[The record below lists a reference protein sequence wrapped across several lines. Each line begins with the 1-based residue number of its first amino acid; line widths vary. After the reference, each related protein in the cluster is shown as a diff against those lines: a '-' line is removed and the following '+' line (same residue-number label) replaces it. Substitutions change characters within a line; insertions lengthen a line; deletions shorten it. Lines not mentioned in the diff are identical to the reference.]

1 LSYAGASSKVRPLHR
16 PTHQPLLE
24 NQPYPLNRPQDINC
38 TIPFISDPLFHLLEF
53 YIHNDAPMTCRIPS
67 RPLPASS
74 PSSSPTTI
82 NGLSVAPTA
91 PTTNDLYVPLII
103 AITGTLQLSHLH
115 IANNLNVLLHA
126 APRAS
131 DPGAIDSATA
141 YSVSHNSRNVRV
153 VIGDALPL
161 RLSVRWY
168 PTTALPSGWR
178 GVGGHLFVSTLFYCL
193 LSAGAAFAVSVA
205 YFRGVEFPKRLR
217 AHGRERVGGERVGY
231 GYGGAVNGYGIGKR
245 D

>member
-1 LSYAGASSKVRPLHR
+1 
-16 PTHQPLLE
+16 
-24 NQPYPLNRPQDINC
+24 
-38 TIPFISDPLFHLLEF
+38 
-53 YIHNDAPMTCRIPS
+53 MTCRIPS
-67 RPLPASS
+67 RPLPDSR
-74 PSSSPTTI
+74 TI
-82 NGLSVAPTA
+82 NGLSISPT
-91 PTTNDLYVPLII
+91 TSSSSSTNDLYVPLII

-115 IANNLNVLLHA
+115 ISNNLNVLLHA
-126 APRAS
+126 APRVT

-141 YSVSHNSRNVRV
+141 YSVSHNTRNVRV

-178 GVGGHLFVSTLFYCL
+178 GVGGHLFLSTLFYCL
-193 LSAGAAFAVSVA
+193 LSAGAAFALSVA

-217 AHGRERVGGERVGY
+217 AHGRERVGGERFGY
-231 GYGGAVNGYGIGKR
+231 GYGYVGAANGYGIGKR